1 MIGAYLSSNE
11 DRVVLYAEE
20 GQCHVLTMDVQ
31 AVQLLPHLQASA
43 LYFKQKLAVHNFTLY
58 NLANDDV
65 ARGR

>member
-1 MIGAYLSSNE
+1 MRKE
-11 DRVVLYAEE
+11 DARMAKAQDKKRAEE